1 MGTVRGGKEAHTSK
15 GDKPDNFDEISTEK
29 YDSERSKVRIELII
43 RKHGEAKAQQK
54 QNRKQGCAHRKKS
67 MFSGDGRRGGGA
79 VRGG

>member
-43 RKHGEAKAQQK
+43 RIE
-54 QNRKQGCAHRKKS
+54 R
-67 MFSGDGRRGGGA
+67 
-79 VRGG
+79 